1 MNFAAEPASRLIGED
16 KRTLDTPALIVDLD
30 VMDRNI
36 ERIAAACRAAGV
48 NWRPHTKGQKVP
60 AIARRL
66 LAAGAR
72 GITVA
77 KLGEAE
83 VMAAAGIDDIMIAN
97 QIAGAKKIA
106 RLVALRKR
114 CDVIVAVDDADNVA
128 ALGAAAR
135 DAGVRLRVVI
145 EVNIGLNRAGVEPGE
160 PCLALAQ
167 VIQRQPGLAFAGVM
181 SWEGHAAPIKD
192 TAEKAQAVRAAV
204 AKLVGSAALCG
215 DAGLPVEI
223 VSCGGTGTYRLS
235 VAQPGVTE
243 IQAGGGIFC
252 DIQYRK
258 NYGIEHPYAMTIMT
272 TVTSRPNPT
281 RIVCD
286 AGKKAM
292 SGDTALPE
300 PLGVGAVKS
309 VRLSAEHGTI
319 ELEAPNTSLRVGDPL
334 EFIVGYTDTTVHL
347 HETMYGVRQGRVEE
361 VWPVAGRGRLQ

>member
-1 MNFAAEPASRLIGED
+1 VNLAGERVSGLVGED
-16 KRTLDTPALIVDLD
+16 KRTLDTPALILDLD
-30 VMDRNI
+30 VMEENI
-36 ERIAAACRAAGV
+36 ARIVATCRDAGV

-60 AIARRL
+60 EIARRL

-83 VMAAAGIDDIMIAN
+83 VMAAAGIDDILIAN
-97 QIAGAKKIA
+97 QIAGERKIA

-114 CDVIVAVDDADNVA
+114 CDVVVSVDDAGNVA
-128 ALGAAAR
+128 ALGAAAQA
-135 DAGVRLRVVI
+135 AGVRLRVVI

-160 PCLALAQ
+160 PCVALARL
-167 VIQRQPGLAFAGVM
+167 IGRQPGLAFAGVM

-192 TAEKAQAVRAAV
+192 PAEKAAAVASAV
-204 AKLVGSAALCG
+204 AKLTRSAALCRE
-215 DAGLPVEI
+215 AGMPVDI

-258 NYGIEHPYAMTIMT
+258 NYGIEHPYAMTIVT
-272 TVTSRPNPT
+272 TVSSRPNPT

-292 SGDTALPE
+292 SGDTAMPE
-300 PLGVGAVKS
+300 PLGIAGVKS
-309 VRLSAEHGTI
+309 VRLSAEHVTI
-319 ELEAPNTSLRVGDPL
+319 ELEAPNTALRVGDPL
-334 EFIVGYTDTTVHL
+334 EFVVGYTDTTVHL
-347 HETMYGVRQGRVEE
+347 HETMYGVRRGRVEE
-361 VWPVAGRGRLQ
+361 VWPVAGRGRIQ